1 MCQQCNQLLFEEIKS
16 TVSLIEKERQTYFSF
31 LRNWGTAW
39 HNEQR
44 IIYDIDSPRTIER
57 LQTIHHKQG
66 IKLII
71 ACVHTRLA
79 PCIASESYKSCDC
92 YHCLQNWPEI
102 WLGSQFPS
110 LMTVSYVTYPE
121 SSGEQIYSDKQTR
134 QNANSIYKY
143 FIGQYVSSVL
153 KPSGRGKRWL
163 NEELSFYTSH
173 INYFKTNQFSNFF
186 DQALMDAFKPILD
199 VCRVSYIDK
208 ALCIQSNQFSVQ
220 KRLNTEKTMTLI
232 LDDYIEVSMAKLY
245 LDHDEDSENIT
256 MEISANDNDWVL
268 LLKSYVLEHRR
279 FKRSSLAPTVSVGV
293 GNPVP
298 DLFQQEPSSINDS
311 KDSLTGS
318 ANLGS
323 VILDPNRDLSVP
335 LVKDY
340 TTTDSNRYVFFR
352 NAFIIN
358 SLFLVINQFVN
369 SWQK

>member
-1 MCQQCNQLLFEEIKS
+1 
-16 TVSLIEKERQTYFSF
+16 
-31 LRNWGTAW
+31 
-39 HNEQR
+39 
-44 IIYDIDSPRTIER
+44 
-57 LQTIHHKQG
+57 
-66 IKLII
+66 
-71 ACVHTRLA
+71 
-79 PCIASESYKSCDC
+79 
-92 YHCLQNWPEI
+92 
-102 WLGSQFPS
+102 
-110 LMTVSYVTYPE
+110 MTVSYVTYPE